1 MINQNGVYGLI
12 SGTVTTIMLQPFENI
27 KMALM
32 IPPRRLQ
39 HLHAQNNFFNNTVT
53 SCKYIMEKDGFKGFY
68 KGLVAASFKAAL
80 GCYIYFTGLRYF
92 EKESMTAYNNFIAS
106 SVSRL
111 VSTFLTNPLSIIET
125 RF

>member
-39 HLHAQNNFFNNTVT
+39 SLHAHNNFFNNTVT
-53 SCKYIMEKDGFKGFY
+53 SCKYIMEKDGIKGFY

-80 GCYIYFTGLRYF
+80 GCYIYFTGLR
-92 EKESMTAYNNFIAS
+92 
-106 SVSRL
+106 
-111 VSTFLTNPLSIIET
+111 
-125 RF
+125 